1 MTSLS
6 GMAVVEAL
14 DLHRTYRT
22 STGTIRR
29 KWMDVEAVRGV
40 SFEIEKGELF
50 GLLGPNGAGKTTT
63 IKMLITLLIPT
74 SGTASVLGYDVVK
87 DAREVRKR
95 IGYVFGGERG
105 VYERLSGY
113 DNLRYFA
120 ELYGVPPKEQKPRI
134 ESLLELVGL
143 KGREQERTEGYSRGM
158 KQRLH
163 VARGLLHD
171 PPVVFLDEPT
181 IGLDPVGARELR
193 ATIASLV
200 DAGKTVLLTTHY
212 MFEADALCDRIAV
225 INKGEIVAHGTPAQ
239 LKQNVAEGAVVEVEI
254 FGIPE
259 GTVDRVREL
268 PGVSAVSVEEREQ
281 AQVLIVQTPRRRR
294 AHARDP
300 RPAERRQRRPG
311 VQARADARGRVRR
324 ARLLGRVKILRLLA
338 FGWYFQFKA
347 IARSPFEG
355 LFQII
360 WPLFFATVAF
370 LMFRAGT
377 DPKTLLYASLGAA
390 VMGMWSATSTT
401 AGGAMQR
408 ERWHGTLEALVAS
421 PPHFSLILLPIT
433 LAMST
438 IGIYCLVATLAFG
451 RFVFGIDLTVEHWVA
466 FGFSIVGTVLSF
478 GALGFLFA
486 VSFVRF
492 RAAWALGNLFEYPV
506 WLIGG
511 FLVPL
516 VLLPD
521 WVRPI
526 SWALAP
532 TWGMNAI
539 RESALGGSPW
549 PDLALCLA
557 LGAVY
562 LAAGILALERVL
574 GAARKRAT
582 LSLT

>member
-1 MTSLS
+1 M
-6 GMAVVEAL
+6 
-14 DLHRTYRT
+14 
-22 STGTIRR
+22 
-29 KWMDVEAVRGV
+29 
-40 SFEIEKGELF
+40 
-50 GLLGPNGAGKTTT
+50 
-63 IKMLITLLIPT
+63 
-74 SGTASVLGYDVVK
+74 
-87 DAREVRKR
+87 
-95 IGYVFGGERG
+95 
-105 VYERLSGY
+105 
-113 DNLRYFA
+113 
-120 ELYGVPPKEQKPRI
+120 
-134 ESLLELVGL
+134 
-143 KGREQERTEGYSRGM
+143 
-158 KQRLH
+158 
-163 VARGLLHD
+163 
-171 PPVVFLDEPT
+171 
-181 IGLDPVGARELR
+181 
-193 ATIASLV
+193 
-200 DAGKTVLLTTHY
+200 
-212 MFEADALCDRIAV
+212 
-225 INKGEIVAHGTPAQ
+225 
-239 LKQNVAEGAVVEVEI
+239 
-254 FGIPE
+254 
-259 GTVDRVREL
+259 
-268 PGVSAVSVEEREQ
+268 
-281 AQVLIVQTPRRRR
+281 
-294 AHARDP
+294 
-300 RPAERRQRRPG
+300 
-311 VQARADARGRVRR
+311 
-324 ARLLGRVKILRLLA
+324 A

-347 IARSPFEG
+347 ISRSPFEG

-377 DPKTLLYASLGAA
+377 DQKTLLYASLGAA

-401 AGGAMQR
+401 ASGAMQR

-438 IGIYCLVATLAFG
+438 IGIYCLVATLLFG
-451 RFVFGIDLTVEHWVA
+451 RFVFGIDLTVENWVA
-466 FGFSIVGTVLSF
+466 FGVSIVGTVLSF

-526 SWALAP
+526 SWVLAP

-539 RESALGGSPW
+539 RESALGGTPW

-557 LGAVY
+557 LGVGY
-562 LAAGILALERVL
+562 VTLGVLTLDRVL